1 MRYFKIVDEDNYIV
15 AAGIGEGGEEINVLQ
30 YNRIHNLIN
39 QKPSEPGVEY
49 KLNQELRWEAL
60 EKEREAL
67 SDKEVREIFAREILE
82 SIEVSHTKPDAHK
95 EGFLLKQ
102 IYDPAAHMIIWE
114 YVEDPYYV
122 PTQEGTFID
131 PITYVVGMEVEE
143 RKWYTDG
150 DNIWEAIQSG
160 VPESFEDRNYFEIIG

>member
-49 KLNQELRWEAL
+49 KLNQELRWEAI
-60 EKEREAL
+60 EKERETL

-82 SIEVSHTKPDAHK
+82 SIEVSHIKPKADK

-122 PTQEGTFID
+122 QQDGTFFN
-131 PITYVVGMEVEE
+131 PIQYEDGISVETG
-143 RKWYTDG
+143 KWYTDG
-150 DNIWEAIQSG
+150 ENFWEAIQSG